1 MSAAS
6 APGSGK
12 LALPLGNQRV
22 PPSAPPSSNS
32 PLRNVTFNNADE
44 LHSEN
49 RLLAVDGDAD
59 KLRELEI
66 REDIM
71 KRVQRL
77 QLRSSVG
84 RSTDVKPST
93 VKMEALGKPAR
104 GEMELIPWDADV
116 EEGELACTIS

>member
-1 MSAAS
+1 MSASS
-6 APGSGK
+6 APGNGK
-12 LALPLGNQRV
+12 PALPLGNQRASS
-22 PPSAPPSSNS
+22 SAPPSSNG
-32 PLRNVTFNNADE
+32 PTRHITVRNADE

-49 RLLAVDGDAD
+49 RLLALDAEAD

-84 RSTDVKPST
+84 LSTDVKPSM
-93 VKMEALGKPAR
+93 VNMEAPGKPAR
-104 GEMELIPWDADV
+104 GEMIVIPWDADV
-116 EEGELACTIS
+116 E